1 MAQRK
6 EAVKLVEIVRPYTP
20 KHLYK
25 YRSINS
31 QGVKD
36 IFTKRKVYFTDT
48 TNFDDPF
55 ECRPILTF
63 HESSLKRQKV
73 LKELTKERFPFAD
86 KRTVKKLMRGK
97 KPLLTDQQTLRT
109 AYDAFIK
116 TIGIYCLSEKNDD
129 LLMWSLYSESH
140 RGFCIEFDP
149 SHEHTLFWEAFKV
162 MYQDEYPT
170 VNVMDIGKADEF
182 RKALLTKSTHWK
194 NQEEWRILKTE
205 QEGGP
210 GLKEFLPELLTG
222 VIIGALMCAEDK
234 KTLLNWIKQYPTKI
248 NIYQAKL
255 NARKYQL
262 DIIPFSG
269 P

>member
-1 MAQRK
+1 MSQRK
-6 EAVKLVEIVRPYTP
+6 EAEKLVELIRPYTP

-31 QGVKD
+31 RGVKD
-36 IFTKRKVYFTDT
+36 IFLKQKVYFTDS

-63 HESSLKRQKV
+63 HKSSLKREKV
-73 LKELTKERFPFAD
+73 LKDLTKDKFPSAD
-86 KRTVKKLMRGK
+86 KRTIKKLMRGK
-97 KPLLTDQQTLRT
+97 KHLLTDQHTLRN
-109 AYDAFIK
+109 AYDAFVK

-129 LLMWSLYSESH
+129 LLMWSLYSDSH

-149 SHEHTLFWEAFKV
+149 SPEHTLFWEAFKV
-162 MYQDEYPT
+162 IYWEEYPT
-170 VNVMDIGKADEF
+170 VNIMDIGKADEF
-182 RKALLTKSTHWK
+182 RKALLTKSIHWK
-194 NQEEWRILKTE
+194 NQEEWRILRTE

-210 GLKEFLPELLTG
+210 GLKNFSPELLTG
-222 VIIGALMCAEDK
+222 VIIGALMCDEDK
-234 KTLLNWIKQYPTKI
+234 NILLNWINQYPTKI

-255 NARKYQL
+255 NTQRYQL
-262 DIIPFSG
+262 DIVPFSR

>member
-6 EAVKLVEIVRPYTP
+6 EAEKLVEIIRTYSP

-36 IFTKRKVYFTDT
+36 IFIKREVYFTDS

-55 ECRPILTF
+55 ECRPILTS
-63 HESSLKRQKV
+63 HKSPLKREKF
-73 LKELTKERFPFAD
+73 LKDLTKDKFPSAD
-86 KRTVKKLMRGK
+86 KRAIKKLMRGK
-97 KPLLTDQQTLRT
+97 KHLLTDQQTLKT

-129 LLMWSLYSESH
+129 LLMWSLYSDSH

-149 SHEHTLFWEAFKV
+149 SPEHTLFWEAFKV
-162 MYQDEYPT
+162 IYQEEYPT
-170 VNVMDIGKADEF
+170 VNIMDIEKADEF
-182 RKALLTKSTHWK
+182 RKALLTKSIHWK

-222 VIIGALMCAEDK
+222 VIIGALMYLEDK
-234 KTLLNWIKQYPTKI
+234 NNLLTWIKQYPKMRPVKQEKI
-248 NIYQAKL
+248 TESEEY
-255 NARKYQL
+255 
-262 DIIPFSG
+262 
-269 P
+269 